1 MSPHERHI
9 IASSSNVRDGVDSME
24 RSQVEKASGPKPR
37 KSLPSTTGSSNP
49 STAREGWNK
58 ATGNLN
64 IMHWNTEGVR
74 NKKSD
79 LQHFL
84 RVHKIDIC
92 CIQEAHLNKDL
103 RFSIR
108 GYEPFRADR
117 ENTTKG
123 GTLTLVKNTIAAT
136 EIHKSSEDN
145 TEIIGIK
152 AVLKDITLTVYN
164 TCSPSN
170 KPLQLHGVNPP
181 QKTSSS

>member
-1 MSPHERHI
+1 M

-64 IMHWNTEGVR
+64 IMHWNAEGVR

-84 RVHKIDIC
+84 TAHKM
-92 CIQEAHLNKDL
+92 L
-103 RFSIR
+103 
-108 GYEPFRADR
+108 Y
-117 ENTTKG
+117 
-123 GTLTLVKNTIAAT
+123 
-136 EIHKSSEDN
+136 KS
-145 TEIIGIK
+145 
-152 AVLKDITLTVYN
+152 VVY
-164 TCSPSN
+164 
-170 KPLQLHGVNPP
+170 K
-181 QKTSSS
+181 

>member
-1 MSPHERHI
+1 MTSAFRRGENLMSPHQRHI

-24 RSQVEKASGPKPR
+24 RSQAEKASGPKPR
-37 KSLPSTTGSSNP
+37 KGLPSTTGSSNP

-64 IMHWNTEGVR
+64 IMHWNAEGVR

-84 RVHKIDIC
+84 TAHKIDIC
-92 CIQEAHLNKDL
+92 CIQETHLNKDL

-123 GTLTLVKNTIAAT
+123 GQQA
-136 EIHKSSEDN
+136 HR
-145 TEIIGIK
+145 
-152 AVLKDITLTVYN
+152 
-164 TCSPSN
+164 
-170 KPLQLHGVNPP
+170 
-181 QKTSSS
+181 TSLWGQMMS